1 MWPSCPGLLSG
12 RGQAARGPLP
22 SGWAGPAGSG
32 PRVSPGWSPALSA
45 ECSGVLFPAR
55 YLGRATGY
63 RALERW
69 EGPQPRCTPTR
80 RQRGFSEDSS
90 AGCTPP
96 CGSGGGGGPLVL
108 GGGVGTWKSQL
119 HSISSPAFP
128 GSSAPRR
135 PDARVRAAGG
145 GGTGASSSPLLIP
158 GLWVVS
164 GGVLL
169 CTGGEGAEEG

>member
-22 SGWAGPAGSG
+22 SGWAGPAGSR

-69 EGPQPRCTPTR
+69 ESPQPPLHPHEETARLLRGQQCRVHAAPWVGRRRRAAGVGGWCWHLEGPASQHQLSSLSRLLCPTEAGRQGAGCR
-80 RQRGFSEDSS
+80 RGRDRGLVLSS
-90 AGCTPP
+90 ADPWAVGCLWGGAPLHR
-96 CGSGGGGGPLVL
+96 GGGG
-108 GGGVGTWKSQL
+108 
-119 HSISSPAFP
+119 
-128 GSSAPRR
+128 
-135 PDARVRAAGG
+135 
-145 GGTGASSSPLLIP
+145 
-158 GLWVVS
+158 
-164 GGVLL
+164 
-169 CTGGEGAEEG
+169 